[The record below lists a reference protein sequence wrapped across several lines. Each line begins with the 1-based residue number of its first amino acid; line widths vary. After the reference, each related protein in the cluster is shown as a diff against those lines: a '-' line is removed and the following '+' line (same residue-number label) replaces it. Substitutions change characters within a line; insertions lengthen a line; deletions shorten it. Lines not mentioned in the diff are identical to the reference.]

1 MCWINTRSKIVKWID
16 SRKKNGND
24 FSKQESPALQQKI
37 NGEPCPLYIAGSK
50 ISRNFSTAIN
60 KYVSGSIARN
70 YWSDNKQSFGEGS
83 FDVELS
89 ATDDAMKSIPM
100 PRQHWLTKHT
110 SGFNEEGKN
119 MLRRKEW
126 THSKCP
132 DADTQSKIWAC
143 NQKSRSWRI
152 HQGTREVDEEQKHCS
167 KHHRAI
173 CLGLQS
179 WNKEQSMDT
188 FNFFKCVQK
197 AIAQQEL
204 IGWYSGNQVVSS
216 SSGT

>member
-1 MCWINTRSKIVKWID
+1 MKWID

-126 THSKCP
+126 TQPSAQMRTSSRKSEHVIKCRG
-132 DADTQSKIWAC
+132 AGGSIKELEKWMKNKSTAANITVQSA
-143 NQKSRSWRI
+143 
-152 HQGTREVDEEQKHCS
+152 
-167 KHHRAI
+167 
-173 CLGLQS
+173 
-179 WNKEQSMDT
+179 
-188 FNFFKCVQK
+188 
-197 AIAQQEL
+197 
-204 IGWYSGNQVVSS
+204 
-216 SSGT
+216 